1 MHQMP
6 SPSRQNQNT
15 WLDSINFINLF
26 QYVTWDQICLTMSL
40 PSLKPA
46 CSFLSLWSTL
56 PCILLIRI
64 FPSTLLV
71 IGSSITPLQFLHC
84 CRFPFFRILHIRPS
98 FYFSCSFSSCQ
109 VRSKRCVSSMQVRS
123 VSAFNSSAVIWSIP
137 GAFPFLKVCITLL
150 ISSSVGGYVLMPSF
164 PLLRFLIRWW
174 VWWCLPFQESL
185 KVLLSFHLAYISSLL
200 LRGFQSLLA
209 IAAVFSPLQ
218 LSCLVKSYNSLAFP
232 FSAAVCAA

>member
-1 MHQMP
+1 MPVTTGNLYIISP
-6 SPSRQNQNT
+6 SPITVHTNHSYSTFTSPVNLFGILYALKIFHRLSLCTKCLLQV
-15 WLDSINFINLF
+15 DKIKIHGCIPFINLF

-40 PSLKPA
+40 PSLNPA

-64 FPSTLLV
+64 FPRTLLV
-71 IGSSITPLQFLHC
+71 IGSSITPLQFPHC

-123 VSAFNSSAVIWSIP
+123 VSAFNRSAVIWSIP

-150 ISSSVGGYVLMPSF
+150 ISSSVGGYVVVQF
-164 PLLRFLIRWW
+164 YF
-174 VWWCLPFQESL
+174 
-185 KVLLSFHLAYISSLL
+185 
-200 LRGFQSLLA
+200 
-209 IAAVFSPLQ
+209 
-218 LSCLVKSYNSLAFP
+218 
-232 FSAAVCAA
+232 